1 MLHTHTTLAEGSIF
15 CRAERPNT
23 TNIESMT
30 LSDLNEI
37 INIVDPVINN
47 TQPSHKKYLTVNYGE
62 RIFHSNDHYHAYR
75 RLFDVIANNEIPKPN
90 TIWMSHSPCLSC
102 SRRLIFE
109 YGKAKSIKPTLQM
122 ASIDFGSSLVDTV
135 DSLKCMA
142 KMVHLNITIVPWD
155 WTKIRNN
162 IHQAQCIQSVDSAQQ
177 DLGFMYSQNTI
188 QKLVEF
194 INELSL
200 NPQVS
205 TWCELFPS
213 Q

>member
-1 MLHTHTTLAEGSIF
+1 MLHMHTTLAEASIF
-15 CRAERPNT
+15 CTAERPNT
-23 TNIESMT
+23 TNVESMT
-30 LSDLNEI
+30 LSNLNEI

-47 TQPSHKKYLTVNYGE
+47 TQPSHKKYLAVNYGE
-62 RIFHSNDHYHAYR
+62 GIFHSNDHYHAYR
-75 RLFDVIANNEIPKPN
+75 RLFDAVENNEIPKPN

-109 YGKAKSIKPTLQM
+109 YGKPESIKPTLQI
-122 ASIDFGSSLVDTV
+122 ASIDFGSSLIDTV

-142 KMVHLNITIVPWD
+142 KMVHLNITIMPWD
-155 WTKIRNN
+155 WTAIRNN
-162 IHQAQCIQSVDSAQQ
+162 IHHVKCTQSVDLAQQ
-177 DLGFMYSQNTI
+177 DLGFIYRKNTI
-188 QKLVEF
+188 QKLMEF

-200 NPQVS
+200 NPQVN

>member
-1 MLHTHTTLAEGSIF
+1 MYTILAEAATF
-15 CRAERPNT
+15 CTAERPNT
-23 TNIESMT
+23 TNTESMK

-47 TQPSHKKYLTVNYGE
+47 TQPSHKKYLAVNYGE
-62 RIFHSNDHYHAYR
+62 RIFRSNDHYHAYR
-75 RLFDVIANNEIPKPN
+75 RLFDAVENDEIPKPN

-109 YGKAKSIKPTLQM
+109 YGKPVSIKPMLRI
-122 ASIDFGSSLVDTV
+122 ASIELGSSLVDTV

-142 KMVHLNITIVPWD
+142 KMVHLNITILPWD
-155 WTKIRNN
+155 WTEVRNN
-162 IHQAQCIQSVDSAQQ
+162 IHQAKCIQSIDLAQQ
-177 DLGFMYSQNTI
+177 DLGFMYRQNTT